1 MSTPLKRLTN
11 RLNSRKSTGPRSLAG
26 KRIVAQSPIRHGML
40 ANSIVLEGESVERF
54 KQMSE
59 NFHDE
64 HQPQSE
70 TELALIDMMC
80 ASRWRQMR
88 IWGIERA
95 AVTQEMLNQVAQL
108 AAHDTSVEV
117 RLDTPAK
124 AALGFR
130 SLADNSRTLDLINR
144 YEGSNSRLFF
154 RSLRQLMALRANP
167 ELPENE
173 PEDLQE
179 EAPASTPTT
188 AQPETRAPAAV
199 PPGRAVRTPLRHPR
213 NPLWRSK
220 AKYSLSRAKSTI
232 YPLDKAVESRPGDA
246 P

>member
-1 MSTPLKRLTN
+1 
-11 RLNSRKSTGPRSLAG
+11 
-26 KRIVAQSPIRHGML
+26 
-40 ANSIVLEGESVERF
+40 
-54 KQMSE
+54 
-59 NFHDE
+59 
-64 HQPQSE
+64 
-70 TELALIDMMC
+70 MMC

-167 ELPENE
+167 ELLETEPTPEEEPTPEPPEAPPPTLEAPNGEAKPNVDFPEQNQEFALLKNE
-173 PEDLQE
+173 PEMQAALNQSSPSPAPQLPAPQPLASRDITSLDTGQFDL
-179 EAPASTPTT
+179 SC
-188 AQPETRAPAAV
+188 
-199 PPGRAVRTPLRHPR
+199 
-213 NPLWRSK
+213 
-220 AKYSLSRAKSTI
+220 AKHI
-232 YPLDKAVESRPGDA
+232 EFP
-246 P
+246 